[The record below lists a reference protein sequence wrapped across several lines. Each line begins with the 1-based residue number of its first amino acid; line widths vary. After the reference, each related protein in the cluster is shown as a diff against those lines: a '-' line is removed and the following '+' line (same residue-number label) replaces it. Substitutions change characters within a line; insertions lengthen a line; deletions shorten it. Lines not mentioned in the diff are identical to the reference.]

1 MSFIIVLIDKEDPAK
16 SEIVPVEETEEQ
28 LLQDEPPELDCQLFP
43 TENNAKRW
51 VAADELECPGQ
62 YDYHIIQVG

>member
-1 MSFIIVLIDKEDPAK
+1 MSFIIVCIDKEEPGK

-28 LLQDEPPELDCQLFP
+28 LKADIPADLDAMLFP
-43 TENNAKRW
+43 TKQNAEKW
-51 VAADELECPGQ
+51 VAADEREFPGT